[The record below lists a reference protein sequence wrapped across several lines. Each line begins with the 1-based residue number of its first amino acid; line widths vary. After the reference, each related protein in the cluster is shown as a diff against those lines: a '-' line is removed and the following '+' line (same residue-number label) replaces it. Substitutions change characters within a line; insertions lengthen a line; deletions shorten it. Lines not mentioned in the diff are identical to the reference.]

1 MAIKFLDAID
11 LTGLEIQNVLA
22 QNAAGNPAT
31 PLGEGQFFY
40 DSTAGVKALKYYNG
54 TAWVTLDGQ
63 GGVTSLL
70 DGVGTLVSSATGDI
84 SVNLNLAGLSNYVLE
99 GQDLTGTQIAGT
111 GKITF
116 SDASNDVSFAL
127 VSDLPFTDNLGTVTN
142 VTAGNTTFIDGSS
155 TGGTTPDITMEL
167 SATGTASNATFL
179 RGDNVWASIPGGYQE
194 WTLGADS
201 GTADSILNKDTVNI
215 KGGVG
220 LSSSIS
226 TAGTESDVV
235 IDLDNTAVTA
245 GSYTSANITVDAQ
258 GRITA
263 ASAGGAGTMTSF
275 DVAGDSGTT
284 QTITDGN
291 TLTLVGGEGIDTSA
305 AATDKL
311 NIVLDLTEL
320 PARTATIDPKGDY
333 LIGLFDKG
341 ADQSKTFINDLTL
354 SMFSAPTADLSIG
367 SNKLSDVTDPTAAQ
381 DAATKNYV
389 DTTFA
394 GSGALIYQGGYD
406 ATTVAPSKGVKQGW
420 TYAVTVAGSGDP
432 AGFWSPTLEVGD
444 LVIANIDTP
453 TSAADWTEINK
464 NIDVATATVQG
475 IANFPTAGGLS
486 VSTGAV
492 SMANVGT
499 AGSVGSTSESLAITT
514 DAKGRVTAATAS
526 AISITS
532 SQVTDFCDDVQ
543 SCVSTNRELTG
554 TIGGAST
561 WDITHNFDTLNV
573 MCEVYE
579 NEAPYATV
587 QVRVE
592 RVDENTSRISVAKT
606 LPDNALNYM
615 LKKIG

>member
-31 PLGEGQFFY
+31 ALGEGQFFY

-70 DGVGTLVSSATGDI
+70 DGVGTLVSSATGSI

-99 GQDLTGTQIAGT
+99 GQDLTGTEIDSK
-111 GKITF
+111 GKIPF

-127 VSDLPFTDNLGTVTN
+127 VSELPFTANLGTVTD

-155 TGGTTPDITMEL
+155 TGGTTPAITMEL
-167 SATGTASNATFL
+167 SATGTASATTYL
-179 RGDNVWASIPGGYQE
+179 RGDNSWATIAAGYSK
-194 WTLGADS
+194 WLLDTDSS
-201 GTADSILNKDTVNI
+201 GTTF
-215 KGGVG
+215 
-220 LSSSIS
+220 
-226 TAGTESDVV
+226 DVV
-235 IDLDNTAVTA
+235 EGATVDFLSGTGITPTHVKGAVTITLDNTAVTA

-275 DVAGDSGTT
+275 DVSGDGGTT
-284 QTITDGN
+284 QTITNGN
-291 TLTLVGGEGIDTSA
+291 TLGILGGEGIVTDA

-311 NIVLDLTEL
+311 NIVLDLSEL
-320 PARTATIDPKGDY
+320 PVRTAAIDGATDY
-333 LIGLFDKG
+333 LVGLFDKG
-341 ADQSKTFINDLTL
+341 ADQNKTLIKDLSL
-354 SMFSAPTADLSIG
+354 SELGAPTGNLPIG
-367 SNKLSDVTDPTAAQ
+367 YKLTGVVNPTSAQ

-406 ATTVAPSKGVKQGW
+406 ATTAAPSAGVKQGW
-420 TYAVTVAGSGDP
+420 TYAVTVAGTGSP

-453 TSAADWTEINK
+453 TTAADWTEINK

-499 AGSVGSTSESLAITT
+499 AGTVGSSSESLAITT

-532 SQVTDFCDDVQ
+532 SQVKDFCNDVQ

-554 TIGGAST
+554 TIGGAAS
-561 WDITHNFDTLNV
+561 WDIVHNFDTLNV

-592 RVDENTSRISVAKT
+592 RVDVNTSRISVAKT

>member
-31 PLGEGQFFY
+31 ALGEGQFFY

-70 DGVGTLVSSATGDI
+70 DGVGTLVSSATGSI

-99 GQDLTGTQIAGT
+99 GQDLTGTEIDSK
-111 GKITF
+111 GKIPF

-127 VSDLPFTDNLGTVTN
+127 VSELPFTANLGTVTD

-155 TGGTTPDITMEL
+155 TGGTTPAITMEL
-167 SATGTASNATFL
+167 SATGPASATTYL
-179 RGDNVWASIPGGYQE
+179 RGDNSWATIAAGYSK
-194 WTLGADS
+194 WLLDTDSS
-201 GTADSILNKDTVNI
+201 GTTF
-215 KGGVG
+215 
-220 LSSSIS
+220 
-226 TAGTESDVV
+226 DVV
-235 IDLDNTAVTA
+235 EGATVDFLSGTGITPTHVKGAVTITLDNTAVTA

-275 DVAGDSGTT
+275 DVSGDGGTT
-284 QTITDGN
+284 QTITNGN
-291 TLTLVGGEGIDTSA
+291 TLGILGGEGIVTDA

-311 NIVLDLTEL
+311 NIVLDLSEL
-320 PARTATIDPKGDY
+320 PVRTAAIDGATDY
-333 LIGLFDKG
+333 LVGLFDKG
-341 ADQSKTFINDLTL
+341 ADQNKTLIKDLSL
-354 SMFSAPTADLSIG
+354 SELGAPTGNLPIG
-367 SNKLSDVTDPTAAQ
+367 YKLTGVVNPTSAQ

-406 ATTVAPSKGVKQGW
+406 ATTAAPSAGVKQGW
-420 TYAVTVAGSGDP
+420 TYAVTVAGSGVP

-453 TSAADWTEINK
+453 TTAADWTEINK

-499 AGSVGSTSESLAITT
+499 AGTVGSSSESLAITT

-532 SQVTDFCDDVQ
+532 SQVKDFCNDVQ

-554 TIGGAST
+554 TIGGAAS
-561 WDITHNFDTLNV
+561 WDIVHNFDTLNV

-592 RVDENTSRISVAKT
+592 RVDVNTSRISVAKT

>member
-40 DSTAGVKALKYYNG
+40 DSSAGVKALKYYNG

-84 SVNLNLAGLSNYVLE
+84 SVNLNLAGLSNYILE
-99 GQDLTGTQIAGT
+99 GQDLTGLPIEGT
-111 GKITF
+111 FKIPF
-116 SDASNDVSFAL
+116 SDASNAVSFAL
-127 VSDLPFTDNLGTVTN
+127 VSELPFTNNLGTVTSVGVSN
-142 VTAGNTTFIDGSS
+142 ALGTFVTVGS
-155 TGGTTPDITMEL
+155 TGGTTPAISANL
-167 SATGTASNATFL
+167 NATGTASATTYL
-179 RGDNVWASIPGGYQE
+179 RGDNTWATIAAGYGG
-194 WTLGADS
+194 WFLDTDSSGATFDVVNGATVDFLS
-201 GTADSILNKDTVNI
+201 GTGITPSHNKGSVTI
-215 KGGVG
+215 
-220 LSSSIS
+220 
-226 TAGTESDVV
+226 T
-235 IDLDNTAVTA
+235 LDDTAVTA
-245 GSYTSANITVDAQ
+245 ASYTSANITVDAQ

-263 ASAGGAGTMTSF
+263 ASSGASGTMSSF
-275 DVAGDSGTT
+275 SVAGDTGAA
-284 QTITDGN
+284 QNITNGN
-291 TLTLVGGEGIDTSA
+291 TLTFVGGEGIDTSA
-305 AATDKL
+305 AATDKI

-320 PARTATIDPKGDY
+320 PVRTAVIDGATDY
-333 LIGLFDKG
+333 FVGLFDKG
-341 ADQSKTFINDLTL
+341 ADQNKSLIKDLSL
-354 SMFSAPTADLSIG
+354 SELGAPTKNLPIG
-367 SNKLSDVTDPTAAQ
+367 YKLTGVVDPTLAQ

-406 ATTVAPSKGVKQGW
+406 ATTAAPSAGVKQGW

-453 TSAADWTEINK
+453 TTAADWTEINK

-532 SQVTDFCDDVQ
+532 SQVKGFCDDVQ

-554 TIGGAST
+554 TIGGAAS
-561 WDITHNFDTLNV
+561 WDIVHNFDTLNV

-592 RVDENTSRISVAKT
+592 RVDVTTTRISVAKV

>member
-1 MAIKFLDAID
+1 MAIKFLDAIN

-22 QNAAGNPAT
+22 QNSAGNPAT
-31 PLGEGQFFY
+31 ALGEGQFFF
-40 DSTAGVKALKYYNG
+40 DSTVGVKSLKYWNG
-54 TAWVTLDGQ
+54 KSWVVLDGQ

-99 GQDLTGTQIAGT
+99 GQDLTGTEIDGK
-111 GKITF
+111 GKIPF

-127 VSDLPFTDNLGTVTN
+127 VSELPFTDNLGTVTSVGVSN
-142 VTAGNTTFIDGSS
+142 ASGTFVTVGSS
-155 TGGTTPDITMEL
+155 GGTTPAI
-167 SATGTASNATFL
+167 SANLNAGGTASATTYL
-179 RGDNVWASIPGGYQE
+179 RGDNTWATIAAGYGG
-194 WTLGADS
+194 WFLDTDTSGSTFDVVNGATVDFLS
-201 GTADSILNKDTVNI
+201 GTGITPSHV
-215 KGGVG
+215 KGAVT
-220 LSSSIS
+220 I
-226 TAGTESDVV
+226 T
-235 IDLDNTAVTA
+235 LDDTAVTA

-275 DVAGDSGTT
+275 DVSGDGGTA
-284 QTITDGN
+284 QTITNGN
-291 TLTLVGGEGIDTSA
+291 TLAILGGEGILTDA
-305 AATDKL
+305 GATDKL
-311 NIVLDLTEL
+311 NIVLDLSEL
-320 PARTATIDPKGDY
+320 PVRTAAIDGATDY
-333 LIGLFDKG
+333 LVGLFDKG
-341 ADQSKTFINDLTL
+341 ADQNKTLIKDLSL
-354 SMFSAPTADLSIG
+354 SEFGAPTGNLPIG
-367 SNKLSDVTDPTAAQ
+367 YKLTGVVNPTSAQ

-406 ATTVAPSKGVKQGW
+406 ATTAAPSTGVKQGW

-453 TSAADWTEINK
+453 TTAADWTEINK

-532 SQVTDFCDDVQ
+532 SQVKDFCNDVQ

-592 RVDENTSRISVAKT
+592 RVDVNTSRISVAKT

>member
-70 DGVGTLVSSATGDI
+70 DGVGTLVSSATGSI

-99 GQDLTGTQIAGT
+99 GQDLTGTEIDGK
-111 GKITF
+111 GKIPF

-127 VSDLPFTDNLGTVTN
+127 VSELPFTANLGTVTN

-155 TGGTTPDITMEL
+155 TGGTTPAITMEL
-167 SATGTASNATFL
+167 SATGTASATTYL
-179 RGDNVWASIPGGYQE
+179 RGDNSWATIAAGYSK
-194 WTLGADS
+194 WLLDTDSS
-201 GTADSILNKDTVNI
+201 GTTF
-215 KGGVG
+215 
-220 LSSSIS
+220 
-226 TAGTESDVV
+226 DVV
-235 IDLDNTAVTA
+235 EGATVDFLSGTGITPTHVKGAVTITLDNTAVTA

-275 DVAGDSGTT
+275 DVSGDGGTA
-284 QTITDGN
+284 QTITNGN
-291 TLTLVGGEGIDTSA
+291 TLAILGGEGIVTDA

-311 NIVLDLTEL
+311 NIVLDLSEL
-320 PARTATIDPKGDY
+320 PVRTAAIDGATDY
-333 LIGLFDKG
+333 LVGLFDKG
-341 ADQSKTFINDLTL
+341 ADQNKTLIKDLSL
-354 SMFSAPTADLSIG
+354 SEFGAPTGNLPIG
-367 SNKLSDVTDPTAAQ
+367 YKLTGVVNPTSAQ

-406 ATTVAPSKGVKQGW
+406 ATTAAPSTGVKQGW

-453 TSAADWTEINK
+453 TTAADWTEINK

-532 SQVTDFCDDVQ
+532 SQVKDFCNDVQ

-592 RVDENTSRISVAKT
+592 RVDVNTSRISVAKT

>member
-1 MAIKFLDAID
+1 MAIKFLDAIN

-22 QNAAGNPAT
+22 QNSAGNPAT
-31 PLGEGQFFY
+31 ALGEGQFFF
-40 DSTAGVKALKYYNG
+40 DSTVGVKSLKYWNG
-54 TAWVTLDGQ
+54 KSWVVLDGQ

-99 GQDLTGTQIAGT
+99 GQDLTGTEIDGK
-111 GKITF
+111 GKIPF

-127 VSDLPFTDNLGTVTN
+127 VSELPFTDNLGTVTSVGVSN
-142 VTAGNTTFIDGSS
+142 ASGTFVTVGSS
-155 TGGTTPDITMEL
+155 GGTTPAI
-167 SATGTASNATFL
+167 SANLNAGGTASATTYL
-179 RGDNVWASIPGGYQE
+179 RGDNTWATIAAGYGG
-194 WTLGADS
+194 WFLDTDTSGSTFDVVNGATVDFLS
-201 GTADSILNKDTVNI
+201 GTGITPSHV
-215 KGGVG
+215 KGAVT
-220 LSSSIS
+220 I
-226 TAGTESDVV
+226 T
-235 IDLDNTAVTA
+235 LDDTAVTA

-275 DVAGDSGTT
+275 DVSGDGGTA
-284 QTITDGN
+284 QTITNGN
-291 TLTLVGGEGIDTSA
+291 TLAILGGEGILTDA
-305 AATDKL
+305 GATDKL
-311 NIVLDLTEL
+311 NIVLDLSEL
-320 PARTATIDPKGDY
+320 PVRTAAIDGATDY
-333 LIGLFDKG
+333 LVGLFDKG
-341 ADQSKTFINDLTL
+341 ADQNKTLIKDLSL
-354 SMFSAPTADLSIG
+354 SEFGAPTGNLPIG
-367 SNKLSDVTDPTAAQ
+367 YKLTGVVNPTSAQ

-406 ATTVAPSKGVKQGW
+406 ATTAAPSTGVKQGW

-453 TSAADWTEINK
+453 KTAADWTEINK

-526 AISITS
+526 TISITS
-532 SQVTDFCDDVQ
+532 GQVKDFCGDVQ
-543 SCVSTNRELTG
+543 DCISTNRELAG
-554 TIGGAST
+554 TIGSAAT

-592 RVDENTSRISVAKT
+592 RVDVNTSRISVAK
-606 LPDNALNYM
+606 PVAANALNYM

>member
-1 MAIKFLDAID
+1 MAIKFLDAIN

-22 QNAAGNPAT
+22 QNSAGNPAT
-31 PLGEGQFFY
+31 ALGEGQFFF
-40 DSTAGVKALKYYNG
+40 DSTVGVKSLKYWNG
-54 TAWVTLDGQ
+54 TAWVVLDGQ

-70 DGVGTLVSSATGDI
+70 DGVGTLVSSATGSI

-99 GQDLTGTQIAGT
+99 GQDLTGTVIDSK
-111 GKITF
+111 GKIPF

-127 VSDLPFTDNLGTVTN
+127 VSELPFTANLGTVTSVGVAN
-142 VTAGNTTFIDGSS
+142 ASGTFVTVGSS
-155 TGGTTPDITMEL
+155 GGTTPAISANL
-167 SATGTASNATFL
+167 NATGTASATTYL
-179 RGDNVWASIPGGYQE
+179 RGDNTWATIAAGYGG
-194 WTLGADS
+194 WFLDTDTSGVTFDVANGATVDFLS
-201 GTADSILNKDTVNI
+201 GTGITPTHV
-215 KGGVG
+215 KGAVT
-220 LSSSIS
+220 I
-226 TAGTESDVV
+226 T
-235 IDLDNTAVTA
+235 LDNTAVTA
-245 GSYTSANITVDAQ
+245 GTYASADITVDAQ

-263 ASAGGAGTMTSF
+263 ASAGGTGTMTSF
-275 DVAGDSGTT
+275 DVAGDSGTA
-284 QTITDGN
+284 QTISNGN
-291 TLTLVGGEGIDTSA
+291 TLTFVGGEGIDTSA
-305 AATDKL
+305 AATDNL

-320 PARTATIDPKGDY
+320 PVRTAAIDGATDY
-333 LIGLFDKG
+333 LVGLFDKG
-341 ADQSKTFINDLTL
+341 ADQNKTIIRDLTL
-354 SMFSAPTADLSIG
+354 NMFGAPTANLAIG
-367 SNKLSDVTDPTAAQ
+367 YKLTGVVNPTAAQ

-406 ATTVAPSKGVKQGW
+406 ATTAAPSAGVKQGW
-420 TYAVTVAGSGDP
+420 TYAVTVAGSGLP

-514 DAKGRVTAATAS
+514 DAKGRVTARTAS

-532 SQVTDFCDDVQ
+532 SQVKDFCNDVQ
-543 SCVSTNRELTG
+543 SCVSTNRELAG
-554 TIGGAST
+554 TIGSAAT
-561 WDITHNFDTLNV
+561 WDIAHNFNTLNV

-592 RVDENTSRISVAKT
+592 RVDVNTSRISVAKT
-606 LPDNALNYM
+606 VAANALNYM

>member
-1 MAIKFLDAID
+1 MAIKFLDAIN

-22 QNAAGNPAT
+22 QNSAGNPAT
-31 PLGEGQFFY
+31 ALGEGQFFF
-40 DSTAGVKALKYYNG
+40 DSTVGVKSLKYWNG
-54 TAWVTLDGQ
+54 KSWVVLDGQ

-99 GQDLTGTQIAGT
+99 GQDLTGTEIDGK
-111 GKITF
+111 GKIPF

-127 VSDLPFTDNLGTVTN
+127 VSELPFTDNLGTVTSVGVSN
-142 VTAGNTTFIDGSS
+142 ASGTFVTVGSS
-155 TGGTTPDITMEL
+155 GGTTPAI
-167 SATGTASNATFL
+167 SANLNAGGTASATTYL
-179 RGDNVWASIPGGYQE
+179 RGDNTWATIAAGYGG
-194 WTLGADS
+194 WFLDTDTSGSTFDVVNGATVDFLS
-201 GTADSILNKDTVNI
+201 GTGITPSHV
-215 KGGVG
+215 KGAVT
-220 LSSSIS
+220 I
-226 TAGTESDVV
+226 T
-235 IDLDNTAVTA
+235 LDDTAVTA

-275 DVAGDSGTT
+275 DVSGDGGTA
-284 QTITDGN
+284 QTITNGN
-291 TLTLVGGEGIDTSA
+291 TLAILGGEGILTDA
-305 AATDKL
+305 GATDKL
-311 NIVLDLTEL
+311 NIVLDLSEL
-320 PARTATIDPKGDY
+320 PVRTAAIDGATDY
-333 LIGLFDKG
+333 LVGLFDKG
-341 ADQSKTFINDLTL
+341 ADQNKTLIKDLSL
-354 SMFSAPTADLSIG
+354 SEFGAPTGNLPIG
-367 SNKLSDVTDPTAAQ
+367 YKLTGVVNPTSAQ

-406 ATTVAPSKGVKQGW
+406 ATTAAPSTGVKQGW

-453 TSAADWTEINK
+453 TTAADWTEINK

-526 AISITS
+526 TISITS
-532 SQVTDFCDDVQ
+532 GQVKDFCGDVQ
-543 SCVSTNRELTG
+543 DCISTNRELAG
-554 TIGGAST
+554 TIGSAAT

-592 RVDENTSRISVAKT
+592 RVDVNTSRISVAK
-606 LPDNALNYM
+606 PVAANALNYM

>member
-31 PLGEGQFFY
+31 ALGEGQFFY

-70 DGVGTLVSSATGDI
+70 DGVGTLVSSATGSI

-99 GQDLTGTQIAGT
+99 GQDLTGTEIDSK
-111 GKITF
+111 GKIPF

-127 VSDLPFTDNLGTVTN
+127 VSELPFTANLGTVTD

-155 TGGTTPDITMEL
+155 TGGTTPAITMEL
-167 SATGTASNATFL
+167 SATGTASATTYL
-179 RGDNVWASIPGGYQE
+179 RGDNSWATIAAGYSK
-194 WTLGADS
+194 WLLDTDSS
-201 GTADSILNKDTVNI
+201 GTTF
-215 KGGVG
+215 
-220 LSSSIS
+220 
-226 TAGTESDVV
+226 DVV
-235 IDLDNTAVTA
+235 EGATVDFLSGTGITPTHVKGAVTITLDNTAVTA

-275 DVAGDSGTT
+275 DVSGDGGTT
-284 QTITDGN
+284 QTITNGN
-291 TLTLVGGEGIDTSA
+291 TLGILGGEGIVTDA

-311 NIVLDLTEL
+311 NIVLDLSEL
-320 PARTATIDPKGDY
+320 PVRTAAIDGATDY
-333 LIGLFDKG
+333 LVGLFDKG
-341 ADQSKTFINDLTL
+341 ADQNKTIIRDLTL
-354 SMFSAPTADLSIG
+354 NMFGAPTANLAIG
-367 SNKLSDVTDPTAAQ
+367 YKLTGVVNPTAAQ

-406 ATTVAPSKGVKQGW
+406 ATTAAPSTGVKQGW
-420 TYAVTVAGSGDP
+420 TYAVTVAGTGSP

-499 AGSVGSTSESLAITT
+499 AGTVGSSSESLAITT

-532 SQVTDFCDDVQ
+532 SQVKDFCNDVQ

-554 TIGGAST
+554 TIGGAAS
-561 WDITHNFDTLNV
+561 WDIVHNFDTLNV

-592 RVDENTSRISVAKT
+592 RVDVNTSRISVAKT

>member
-31 PLGEGQFFY
+31 ALGEGQFFY

-70 DGVGTLVSSATGDI
+70 DGVGTLVSSATGSI

-99 GQDLTGTQIAGT
+99 GQDLTGTEIDSK
-111 GKITF
+111 GKIPF

-127 VSDLPFTDNLGTVTN
+127 VSELPFTANLGTVTD

-155 TGGTTPDITMEL
+155 TGGTTPAITMEL
-167 SATGTASNATFL
+167 SATGTASATTYL
-179 RGDNVWASIPGGYQE
+179 RGDNSWATIAAGYSK
-194 WTLGADS
+194 WLLDTDSS
-201 GTADSILNKDTVNI
+201 GTTF
-215 KGGVG
+215 
-220 LSSSIS
+220 
-226 TAGTESDVV
+226 DVV
-235 IDLDNTAVTA
+235 EGATVDFLSGTGITPTHVKGAVTITLDNTAVTA

-275 DVAGDSGTT
+275 DVSGDGGTT
-284 QTITDGN
+284 QTITNGN
-291 TLTLVGGEGIDTSA
+291 TLGILGGEGIVTDA

-311 NIVLDLTEL
+311 NIVLDLSEL
-320 PARTATIDPKGDY
+320 PVRTAAIDGATDY
-333 LIGLFDKG
+333 LVGLFDKG
-341 ADQSKTFINDLTL
+341 ADQNKTLIKDLSL
-354 SMFSAPTADLSIG
+354 SELGAPTGNLPIG
-367 SNKLSDVTDPTAAQ
+367 YKLTGVVNPTSAQ

-406 ATTVAPSKGVKQGW
+406 ATTAAPSAGVKQGW
-420 TYAVTVAGSGDP
+420 TYAVTVAGSGVP

-453 TSAADWTEINK
+453 TTAADWTEINK

-499 AGSVGSTSESLAITT
+499 AGTVGSSSESLAITT

-532 SQVTDFCDDVQ
+532 SQVKDFCNDVQ

-554 TIGGAST
+554 TIGGAAS
-561 WDITHNFDTLNV
+561 WDIVHNFDTLNV

-592 RVDENTSRISVAKT
+592 RVDVNTSRISVAKT

>member
-70 DGVGTLVSSATGDI
+70 DGVGTLVSSATGSI

-99 GQDLTGTQIAGT
+99 GQDLTGTEIDGK
-111 GKITF
+111 GKIPF

-127 VSDLPFTDNLGTVTN
+127 VSELPFTANLGTVTD

-155 TGGTTPDITMEL
+155 TGGTTPAITMEL
-167 SATGTASNATFL
+167 SATGTASATTYL
-179 RGDNVWASIPGGYQE
+179 RGDNSWATIAAGYSK
-194 WTLGADS
+194 WLLDTDSS
-201 GTADSILNKDTVNI
+201 GTTF
-215 KGGVG
+215 
-220 LSSSIS
+220 
-226 TAGTESDVV
+226 DVV
-235 IDLDNTAVTA
+235 EGATVDFLSGTGITPTHNKGAVTITLDNTAVTA

-275 DVAGDSGTT
+275 DVGGDSGTD
-284 QTITDGN
+284 QEITNGN
-291 TLTLVGGEGIDTSA
+291 KLSILGGEGIVTA
-305 AATDKL
+305 ASATDTL
-311 NIVLDLTEL
+311 TATLDLTEL
-320 PARTATIDPKGDY
+320 PARTATIDPKSDK
-333 LIGLFDKG
+333 LIGLFDKA
-341 ADQSKTFINDLTL
+341 ADQNTVIIADLGL
-354 SMFSAPTADLSIG
+354 SMFAGPSADLSIG
-367 SNKLSDVTDPTAAQ
+367 SNKLTDVSNPTAAQ

-406 ATTVAPSKGVKQGW
+406 ATTAAPSVGVLAGW
-420 TYAVTVAGSGDP
+420 TYAVTVAGSGLP

-444 LVIANIDTP
+444 LVIANIDSP
-453 TSAADWTEINK
+453 KSAADWTEINK

-526 AISITS
+526 TIAITS
-532 SQVTDFCDDVQ
+532 SQVKDFCADVQ

-554 TIGGAST
+554 TIGGAAS

-579 NEAPYATV
+579 NESPYATV

-592 RVDENTSRISVAKT
+592 RVDVNTSRISVAKP